1 MVEDDLKEEL
11 NDLKTILKKLF
22 PGRKTEKHT
31 LSKDF
36 PKAFLGLWKDHNFIW
51 NVWNFV
57 LFVLL

>member
-11 NDLKTILKKLF
+11 NDLKTIKKKLF

-31 LSKDF
+31 FSKDF

-51 NVWNFV
+51 NV
-57 LFVLL
+57 